1 MGTSPRTGLVT
12 QPTQPEFFFL
22 TSNDHVIHG
31 VSLVTEVIDSC
42 SQAGGVPQAMG
53 DHGPTPCRRQKEEVD
68 VPTFLL
74 QTSLATSFLFD
85 KTRSFRVRDCCHQT
99 ENPVTGGE
107 DTGCTGEGVASTTEE
122 MMELQNKFS
131 REQWFGGSFSDRSRS
146 YSSSS

>member
-1 MGTSPRTGLVT
+1 MCNIRVTTPFVNHLTCSFGFREVRFSTGLRKDL
-12 QPTQPEFFFL
+12 PEN
-22 TSNDHVIHG
+22 SHNDYVIHG
-31 VSLVTEVIDSC
+31 MSLVTEVIDSC

-107 DTGCTGEGVASTTEE
+107 DTGYTGEGVASPDGSDDGT
-122 MMELQNKFS
+122 S
-131 REQWFGGSFSDRSRS
+131 EQVLP
-146 YSSSS
+146 